1 MSTVTPHT
9 DTMPHTEIIN
19 DLLRLAVGSGARD
32 VMLKCSKPGYGRLS
46 NKLKRVD
53 GDPITCNE
61 AEAWVVE
68 HVPKVF
74 RSKWEDL
81 G

>member
-1 MSTVTPHT
+1 
-9 DTMPHTEIIN
+9 MPHTEIIN

-32 VMLKCSKPGYGRLS
+32 VMLKCSKPGYVRLS